1 MKNIGNIIMGIFF
14 AAVTVWL
21 IGFTAPRLYQIYKN
35 INTKTEITTDTV
47 VKTDTLYLDKL
58 FIDSVPK
65 VKYVTVTHRDT
76 VYGKEGDSLVAYPM
90 VVKKNYIRKQRLW
103 EMIH

>member
-1 MKNIGNIIMGIFF
+1 MKNIGNIIIGVFL

-21 IGFTAPRLYQIYKN
+21 IGFTAPRLYQIYKDIRN
-35 INTKTEITTDTV
+35 TEIKTDTV

>member
-1 MKNIGNIIMGIFF
+1 MIKNKFERIIGVFL
-14 AAVTVWL
+14 AVMTIWILLL
-21 IGFTAPRLYQIYKN
+21 ISPKLYEIYKDIKN
-35 INTKTEITTDTV
+35 TEIKTDTV